1 MQHAALEMQIK
12 LQCRRVRRVW
22 TMNQFE
28 PRHRIRSQRT
38 EPIHHVLRLDG
49 LLTHAIFR
57 KHALHHLTRIGT
69 AWKLQ
74 TGKGKSTWH
83 LQQFDST
90 LFAILPDMTIQTPN
104 SSSFQHPQSTIHSP
118 QLISKRKTLTLTM
131 LRTIDKDPKPYL
143 VVT

>member
-1 MQHAALEMQIK
+1 MPKITIYLFAFTMNHLFGNANKI
-12 LQCRRVRRVW
+12 

-28 PRHRIRSQRT
+28 PKHRIRSQRT

-49 LLTHAIFR
+49 FLTHAIFR

-83 LQQFDST
+83 WHLQQFDNT

-104 SSSFQHPQSTIHSP
+104 SSSFQHP
-118 QLISKRKTLTLTM
+118 
-131 LRTIDKDPKPYL
+131 
-143 VVT
+143 